1 MMQIILKAWEDEQEL
16 RKRKDHITD
25 VLSSKSI
32 FDTDSLWTRNV
43 DISPKVNAKDT
54 VYVLKLLGEKR
65 AVEEVNEKNLSFQE
79 MMFAVY
85 WVLLTFLWDYLKKTK
100 GLF

>member
-16 RKRKDHITD
+16 RTRKDRITD

-43 DISPKVNAKDT
+43 DISPKVIAKDT

-65 AVEEVNEKNLSFQE
+65 AVEEVNKKNLSFQG

-85 WVLLTFLWDYLKKTK
+85 WVLLTFLWEFKKTK